1 MRELTQIGYIIFAGL
16 RVEYTHSICH
26 FECQINSQN
35 RTVVWVI
42 CHKCDA
48 LLILNC
54 LCVCVI
60 VETRHAGRG
69 ELTVDVDNGQ
79 VPCEIT
85 PIPNQLKLYKVSYTS
100 QSYGVRD
107 IAVYFNKLHVTG
119 KVYIMNIK
127 L

>member
-1 MRELTQIGYIIFAGL
+1 MY
-16 RVEYTHSICH
+16 VS
-26 FECQINSQN
+26 
-35 RTVVWVI
+35 
-42 CHKCDA
+42 
-48 LLILNC
+48 
-54 LCVCVI
+54 VI

-119 KVYIMNIK
+119 KLYIINIK